1 MAKIESEIG
10 SVSVKGKMKN
20 YEVSDESDNYEE
32 EEFEENP
39 FEAYENHYMKHRE
52 GQKKAT
58 FDPNKEYIEVT
69 DKKRIVP
76 PVRNHFVANDE
87 ETLLVE
93 EQVAKLKQQK
103 KTYQNA
109 KLSNFSRKRLDI
121 LIGMSK
127 LSREFDI
134 DGTVFELQSLSSG
147 ELRQVYIEA
156 AKYDNTVQFP
166 YELRRQILAKSL
178 VKVAGLDIH
187 DFMNDYEYKSKLLLI
202 DSLGESFV
210 SRLFNEYN
218 ILSEEVNTKYAI
230 KTEEQ
235 MKEVLEDLKK

>member
-20 YEVSDESDNYEE
+20 YEVSDESDSYEE
-32 EEFEENP
+32 DEFEENP
-39 FEAYENHYMKHRE
+39 FEAYESHYMKHRE

-58 FDPNKEYIEVT
+58 FDPNKEYVEVT
-69 DKKRIVP
+69 NKRRIVP

-87 ETLLVE
+87 ETLSVE

-103 KTYQNA
+103 KTYQNT
-109 KLSNFSRKRLDI
+109 KLSDFSRKRLDI

-134 DGTVFELQSLSSG
+134 DGTTFELQSLSSG
-147 ELRQVYIEA
+147 ELRQVYIE
-156 AKYDNTVQFP
+156 TVL
-166 YELRRQILAKSL
+166 YYHILRRQILAKSL
-178 VKVAGLDIH
+178 VKIAGLDVH
-187 DFMNDYEYKSKLLLI
+187 DFINDYEYKSKLLLI

>member
-20 YEVSDESDNYEE
+20 YEVSDESDSYEE
-32 EEFEENP
+32 DEFEENP
-39 FEAYENHYMKHRE
+39 FEAYESHYMKHRE

-58 FDPNKEYIEVT
+58 FDPNKEYVEVT
-69 DKKRIVP
+69 NKRRIVP

-87 ETLLVE
+87 ETLSVE

-103 KTYQNA
+103 KTYQNT
-109 KLSNFSRKRLDI
+109 KLSDFSRKRLDL

-127 LSREFDI
+127 LTREIDI
-134 DGTVFELQSLSSG
+134 EGTIFELQSLSSG
-147 ELRQVYIEA
+147 ELREVYIQAE
-156 AKYDNTVQFP
+156 KYNNTVQFP
-166 YELRRQILAKSL
+166 YELRRQILSKSL
-178 VKVAGLDIH
+178 IKVAGLDIY
-187 DFMNDYEYKSKLLLI
+187 DFLGNYEYNSKLILI
-202 DSLGESFV
+202 DNLGESFV
-210 SRLFNEYN
+210 SRLFDEYN
-218 ILSEEVNTKYAI
+218 ILSNEANTKYAI